1 MNIVFWVFILIAGFI
16 IWCAMSKLFRAIG
29 GFIMSMFEV
38 VNDEIF
44 RDETEEET
52 NEN

>member
-1 MNIVFWVFILIAGFI
+1 MNIVFWVFILIACFI
-16 IWCAMSKLFRAIG
+16 IWCAMSMLFRKIG
-29 GFIMSMFEV
+29 GFILSMFEV
-38 VNDEIF
+38 VNDEVF